1 MNQRSCSHPGKAH
14 AAELQWCHL
23 LDVAFMLCRPSRAKQ
38 LPSNCTPTAVCIVL
52 SHDTFFLLVL
62 PTLWVSGIVNPMHGS
77 SPYVLT

>member
-1 MNQRSCSHPGKAH
+1 
-14 AAELQWCHL
+14 
-23 LDVAFMLCRPSRAKQ
+23 MLCRPSRAKQ